1 MEHINTLLILIFIVG
16 QVLNTG
22 NMIWQQSEGYY
33 EINPI
38 YGAYPSVR
46 RIYMTKIIETIGIFG
61 LFAFIAIPYFVIAF
75 IMLVIANLICWG
87 FITYDRL
94 KGIPFKM
101 EWR

>member
-22 NMIWQQSEGYY
+22 NMIWQQMNGYR

-46 RIYMTKIIETIGIFG
+46 RIYITKIIETVAIFA
-61 LFAFIAIPYFVIAF
+61 LYTSLITFNVIIAF
-75 IMLVIANLICWG
+75 VFLVLINLICWG
-87 FITYDRL
+87 FIVYDRL

-101 EWR
+101 VWR